1 MQRSQPLLPN
11 MLIHIAKAFKQALF
25 PTRCLVCRSFFH
37 SEQHNICDLKPGAT
51 DADSSNIAQKFI
63 EKIDLTSAH
72 DNYYLGNIPKVFDK
86 LMAPFL
92 CPTCTSGFLPVE
104 SPKCSRCG
112 MMFKSR
118 QGEDHLCGECLDSP
132 KRFQTA
138 RSAGIY
144 KYPLMAV
151 IHCFKYKGKIQLARP
166 LGTLLFTAFISFWDK
181 MNIDLIVPVPLHSKK
196 LRMRGF
202 NPSFLLV
209 KDWVRI
215 AKFLNVRLSDIPVDI
230 NVLARRRWTEPQTGL
245 GREERLANIKNAF
258 NISHGSKITGKRILL
273 VDDVYTTGATVN
285 ECAKVLLKGGAG
297 HVDVLTLA
305 RAV

>member
-1 MQRSQPLLPN
+1 
-11 MLIHIAKAFKQALF
+11 MLIRIASAFKKALF
-25 PTRCLVCRSFFH
+25 PTRCLVCGSFFH
-37 SEQHNICDLKPGAT
+37 SAQHKICDLEPGAM
-51 DADSSNIAQKFI
+51 DADRSNIAQEFL
-63 EKIDLTSAH
+63 EKPVLISAH
-72 DNYYLGNIPKVFDK
+72 GNYYSDNIPKVFEK

-104 SPKCSRCG
+104 SPQCPRCG
-112 MMFKSR
+112 MVFKSR
-118 QGEDHLCGECLDSP
+118 QGEDHVCGECLDSP
-132 KRFQTA
+132 KRFQIA
-138 RSAGIY
+138 RSTGIY
-144 KYPLMAV
+144 KYTLMAA

-166 LGTLLFTAFISFWDK
+166 LGTLLFAAFISFWDK
-181 MNIDLIVPVPLHSKK
+181 MSIDLIVPVPLHVKK

-215 AKFLNVRLSDIPVDI
+215 AEFLHVGFQDIPVDL
-230 NVLARRRWTEPQTGL
+230 NVLSRTRWTEPQTGL
-245 GREERLANIKNAF
+245 GRKERLANIKNAF
-258 NISHGSKITGKRILL
+258 NISNDSKITGKRILL

-297 HVDVLTLA
+297 HVNVLTLA

>member
-1 MQRSQPLLPN
+1 MIIKSLPQN
-11 MLIHIAKAFKQALF
+11 MLIRIAKAFKKALF
-25 PTRCLVCRSFFH
+25 PTRCLVCGSFFH
-37 SEQHNICDLKPGAT
+37 SEQQHIFDLKPGAT

-63 EKIDLTSAH
+63 EEIDLTSAH

-104 SPKCSRCG
+104 SPKCPRCG

-132 KRFQTA
+132 KGFQIA

-144 KYPLMAV
+144 KYTLMAV
-151 IHCFKYKGKIQLARP
+151 IHCFKYKGKIQLSRP
-166 LGTLLFTAFISFWDK
+166 LGTLLFAAFVSFWDK

-196 LRMRGF
+196 LKMRGF

-215 AKFLNVRLSDIPVDI
+215 AKFLNVRLPDIPVDI

-245 GREERLANIKNAF
+245 GRKERLANIKNAF
-258 NISHGSKITGKRILL
+258 NISNGSKITGKRILL

-285 ECAKVLLKGGAG
+285 ECAKVLLKDGAG
-297 HVDVLTLA
+297 RVDVLTLA